1 MLRMSFKMIKKII
14 PLKADYKMPTQP
26 GKRLCINYF
35 SSCRSYYLKLFPITP
50 VINT

>member
-26 GKRLCINYF
+26 GKEAFVSTILVLVGLI
-35 SSCRSYYLKLFPITP
+35 I
-50 VINT
+50 